1 MEISLERNE
10 TTFFFFLGADCFIL
24 KKNPHTY
31 YITFHKTYSNNGDI
45 SWQLRVLSD
54 GLSPTSL
61 ADVPRA
67 TSPVLGPPESS
78 QSRALVAH
86 AGLAIRQPP
95 CYITW
100 DIAANRHHYVGH
112 RDESAPRD
120 RHHYEQ
126 SKLCHMQ
133 LSQNDWLNLIRSCVS
148 IQQNCQEAR
157 QELCRNFCAVDR
169 LSCGKLSNRNHK
181 CGPQRD
187 TILLTHRQVFP
198 FDIIIMYM
206 RTKYT
211 RLLSII
217 SQYSFPWCKNYGPRT
232 VPISFWLQPG
242 WFYVWHPNVSA
253 FSHVGPDDI
262 IT

>member
-1 MEISLERNE
+1 MTTSRFIGTTGCRPRVLPKCLER
-10 TTFFFFLGADCFIL
+10 
-24 KKNPHTY
+24 
-31 YITFHKTYSNNGDI
+31 
-45 SWQLRVLSD
+45 LRLSS
-54 GLSPTSL
+54 GLP
-61 ADVPRA
+61 
-67 TSPVLGPPESS
+67 SPVE
-78 QSRALVAH
+78 VAH

-95 CYITW
+95 SHGTSRRIGTW
-100 DIAANRHHYVGH
+100 DIAANRHHC
-112 RDESAPRD
+112 
-120 RHHYEQ
+120 EQ
-126 SKLCHMQ
+126 SKLCHIQ
-133 LSQNDWLNLIRSCVS
+133 LSQNYWLNVIRSCVS
-148 IQQNCQEAR
+148 IQQNCQEVR

-187 TILLTHRQVFP
+187 AILLTHRQVFP

-242 WFYVWHPNVSA
+242 WFYVWHPDVSV

>member
-1 MEISLERNE
+1 M
-10 TTFFFFLGADCFIL
+10 
-24 KKNPHTY
+24 
-31 YITFHKTYSNNGDI
+31 
-45 SWQLRVLSD
+45 
-54 GLSPTSL
+54 
-61 ADVPRA
+61 PRA

-78 QSRALVAH
+78 RSRALVAH

-95 CYITW
+95 SHGTSRRIGTITW
-100 DIAANRHHYVGH
+100 DIAANRHHC
-112 RDESAPRD
+112 
-120 RHHYEQ
+120 EQ

-133 LSQNDWLNLIRSCVS
+133 LSQNDCLNVIRSCIS

-187 TILLTHRQVFP
+187 AILLTHRQVFP
-198 FDIIIMYM
+198 FNIIIIMYM

-217 SQYSFPWCKNYGPRT
+217 SQYSLPCAKNMGPELCQYRADASNIVLIT
-232 VPISFWLQPG
+232 TR
-242 WFYVWHPNVSA
+242 FYV
-253 FSHVGPDDI
+253 
-262 IT
+262 

>member
-1 MEISLERNE
+1 MTGVKFNSIHYILVRFLHITQFTVCAAKNLTVFVADSPRCLE
-10 TTFFFFLGADCFIL
+10 
-24 KKNPHTY
+24 
-31 YITFHKTYSNNGDI
+31 
-45 SWQLRVLSD
+45 W
-54 GLSPTSL
+54 
-61 ADVPRA
+61 
-67 TSPVLGPPESS
+67 SS
-78 QSRALVAH
+78 MVAAVSRALREVSEPCL
-86 AGLAIRQPP
+86 GWTREPRRQPKSLGARRQ
-95 CYITW
+95 YSQAT
-100 DIAANRHHYVGH
+100 ANNVLPVMTGSPAFLTR
-112 RDESAPRD
+112 P
-120 RHHYEQ
+120 
-126 SKLCHMQ
+126 LP
-133 LSQNDWLNLIRSCVS
+133 
-148 IQQNCQEAR
+148 
-157 QELCRNFCAVDR
+157 VDR

-198 FDIIIMYM
+198 FNIIIMYM

-242 WFYVWHPNVSA
+242 WFYVWHPDVSA

>member
-1 MEISLERNE
+1 MAG
-10 TTFFFFLGADCFIL
+10 FGF
-24 KKNPHTY
+24 
-31 YITFHKTYSNNGDI
+31 
-45 SWQLRVLSD
+45 WQLNLSTAQND
-54 GLSPTSL
+54 FSKFWPGWWQFCWMTGVKFNSIHYILVRFLHITQFTVCAAKNLTVFVADSPRCL
-61 ADVPRA
+61 
-67 TSPVLGPPESS
+67 EWSS
-78 QSRALVAH
+78 MVAAVSRALREVSEPCL
-86 AGLAIRQPP
+86 GWTREPRRQPKSLGARRQ
-95 CYITW
+95 YSQAT
-100 DIAANRHHYVGH
+100 ANNVLPVKTGSPAFLTR
-112 RDESAPRD
+112 PPP
-120 RHHYEQ
+120 
-126 SKLCHMQ
+126 
-133 LSQNDWLNLIRSCVS
+133 
-148 IQQNCQEAR
+148 
-157 QELCRNFCAVDR
+157 VDR

-198 FDIIIMYM
+198 FNIIIMYM

-242 WFYVWHPNVSA
+242 WFYVWHPDVSA

>member
-1 MEISLERNE
+1 M
-10 TTFFFFLGADCFIL
+10 
-24 KKNPHTY
+24 
-31 YITFHKTYSNNGDI
+31 
-45 SWQLRVLSD
+45 
-54 GLSPTSL
+54 
-61 ADVPRA
+61 PRA
-67 TSPVLGPPESS
+67 TSTVLVPPESS
-78 QSRALVAH
+78 RSRARDTATPH
-86 AGLAIRQPP
+86 GTSRRIGT
-95 CYITW
+95 ITW
-100 DIAANRHHYVGH
+100 DIAAN
-112 RDESAPRD
+112 

-133 LSQNDWLNLIRSCVS
+133 LSQNDWLHVIRSCVS

-187 TILLTHRQVFP
+187 AILLTHRQVFP

-242 WFYVWHPNVSA
+242 WFYVSDVWHPDVSA

>member
-1 MEISLERNE
+1 MAK
-10 TTFFFFLGADCFIL
+10 G
-24 KKNPHTY
+24 
-31 YITFHKTYSNNGDI
+31 
-45 SWQLRVLSD
+45 LRVLPMCPSD
-54 GLSPTSL
+54 F
-61 ADVPRA
+61 ACPRA
-67 TSPVLGPPESS
+67 SRVQSKQGSGSS
-78 QSRALVAH
+78 RRARDTATTMLH
-86 AGLAIRQPP
+86 H
-95 CYITW
+95 
-100 DIAANRHHYVGH
+100 IAAN
-112 RDESAPRD
+112 

-126 SKLCHMQ
+126 SKLCRMQ
-133 LSQNDWLNLIRSCVS
+133 LSQNDWLNVIRSCVS
-148 IQQNCQEAR
+148 IQQNCQQAR

-181 CGPQRD
+181 CGPQKD

-198 FDIIIMYM
+198 FNIIIMYM

-217 SQYSFPWCKNYGPRT
+217 SQYSFPWCKNDGPRT

-242 WFYVWHPNVSA
+242 WFYVWHPDVSA

>member
-10 TTFFFFLGADCFIL
+10 TTLFFFIFLGGWLFHFE
-24 KKNPHTY
+24 KKKKTHIH

-54 GLSPTSL
+54 ESCRYAPSDF
-61 ADVPRA
+61 ACPRA
-67 TSPVLGPPESS
+67 SGVQSKQGSRYGNHYATPHGTSRRIGT
-78 QSRALVAH
+78 
-86 AGLAIRQPP
+86 
-95 CYITW
+95 ITW
-100 DIAANRHHYVGH
+100 DIAAN
-112 RDESAPRD
+112 

-133 LSQNDWLNLIRSCVS
+133 LSQNDWLHVIRSCVS

-187 TILLTHRQVFP
+187 AILLTHRQVFP

-217 SQYSFPWCKNYGPRT
+217 CQYSFPWCKNYGPRT
-232 VPISFWLQPG
+232 VPISFWLYNP
-242 WFYVWHPNVSA
+242 
-253 FSHVGPDDI
+253 VGSMYDI
-262 IT
+262 RMYRRFPTWDQMI